1 MVDGRLRAHV
11 ARARGRRLRGVGRL
25 GQHPHRPGRL
35 GTGALANRGARVG
48 RSRKQRRGALGLTHA
63 EELGGREFV
72 TERRPEAEVGYELA
86 GPWQAGVVTPYAGLS
101 LAEAGNRTWRIGAR
115 WQVAPEIALGLEA
128 SGAAGGEGDADN
140 SLMLRAYLSP

>member
-1 MVDGRLRAHV
+1 MDQGL
-11 ARARGRRLRGVGRL
+11 ARYG
-25 GQHPHRPGRL
+25 
-35 GTGALANRGARVG
+35 
-48 RSRKQRRGALGLTHA
+48 
-63 EELGGREFV
+63 
-72 TERRPEAEVGYELA
+72 LA

-128 SGAAGGEGDADN
+128 SGAAGGEGAADN